1 MCTFIYHDLQ
11 LLVIDLSVI
20 QIRTRLL
27 LMTMIGTVLLIR
39 LPVMC
44 LYNNTQPT
52 HQPN

>member
-27 LMTMIGTVLLIR
+27 LMTMIGTVLLISQVADHR
-39 LPVMC
+39 NLAIKEV
-44 LYNNTQPT
+44 
-52 HQPN
+52 